1 MGKQLRSRFLQ
12 GTMGA
17 LAVFVF
23 GSTLVSAGDNAALVG
38 NPASIAIEPAAA
50 TLLGHRAQQ
59 QINVTGRYE
68 GNLLRDLSRV
78 SEFVSENPEVASV
91 NSAGVI
97 IPKTNGTTNVVAKVG
112 GKESKVAVTVKDMEK
127 PSPVQFVNHVTAVLS
142 KAGCSSGA
150 CHGSPSGKNGFRL
163 SLRGYDPPLD
173 LETLTHEIF
182 GRRTNR
188 LTPDDS
194 LMLRK
199 PVGKVP
205 HEGGIR
211 LSGNSL
217 QYKLMRDW
225 IAEGMNPDVAAT
237 PQLQKLQI
245 VPARRVLTDPA
256 TSQQIIAL
264 AHFSDGSVRDV
275 TPLAVFSSSNEEVGR
290 VTDSGLVEG
299 NQTGETAI
307 LVRYLDQISTAH
319 VTFLKPAPEFA
330 WTNPPENNYVDK
342 HAFAKMKMLQI
353 LPSDQCG
360 DEEFIRRASLD
371 ATAALPTSDEVKQFL
386 ADKDPAKRTKLVARL
401 LEKPEF
407 YDFWTLKLADV
418 LRSNRKVIQEK
429 GIHVFQRWIRDSLV
443 QDKPFDQFVRELIVA
458 EGNSYTNPAVNY
470 YRVSRDPQNSVE
482 TTAQLFMGIR
492 IQCAKCHNHP
502 FEKWSQNDYYG
513 LAAFFSRVKYKPGA
527 EPTEEVVFV
536 DRAGEVTQPRT
547 GQQMPPKFLG
557 GAVAEVAA
565 GQDRRVALANWMT
578 SPENPFFAK
587 ASANR
592 VWYHV
597 MGRGIIDP
605 PDDVRDSNPPC
616 NDELL
621 DALAKDFV
629 ANKFSI
635 KHLVATIMN
644 SRTYQLSAETNKWN
658 KDDMAYFSHVQ
669 VRMLTA
675 EQLLD
680 AICTA
685 TELPEKFAGLP
696 AGTRATQLPDPEVKH
711 PFLMTF
717 GQPNRELACE
727 CERESDSSLSQALQ
741 MINGPLVAGKLRDA
755 NNRIGKLLAANKTD
769 SEIASELYFA
779 TLSRA
784 PRDAEIKAIT
794 DHIKAAGDRRKAL
807 EDVHWALLNSKEFL
821 FRH

>member
-1 MGKQLRSRFLQ
+1 MLPAVAVLTLATTS
-12 GTMGA
+12 A
-17 LAVFVF
+17 L
-23 GSTLVSAGDNAALVG
+23 AGDNAALIG
-38 NPASIAIEPAAA
+38 NPASIAAEPAST
-50 TLLGHRAQQ
+50 TLIGPRTQQ
-59 QINVTGRYE
+59 QLIVTAKYE
-68 GNLLRDLSRV
+68 GDLLRDLSRV
-78 SEFVSENPEVASV
+78 CEFVSENPEVATV
-91 NSAGVI
+91 SASGAI
-97 IPKTNGTTNVVAKVG
+97 TPKTNGTTNIVAKVA
-112 GKESKVAVTVKDMEK
+112 GKETKVAVTVKDMEK

-142 KAGCSSGA
+142 KTGCSSGA

-173 LETLTHEIF
+173 LETLSKEVF

-188 LTPDDS
+188 LTPDES

-211 LSGNSL
+211 LSGNSVL
-217 QYKLMRDW
+217 YQLLRDW
-225 IAEGMNPDVAAT
+225 IAEGLHGDPEGT

-245 VPARRVLTDPA
+245 VPEKRVLTDPA
-256 TSQQIIAL
+256 TSQQIVAL
-264 AHFSDGSVRDV
+264 GHFSDGSVRDV
-275 TPLAVFSSSNEEVGR
+275 TPLAVFTSSNEEVGK
-290 VTDSGLVEG
+290 VSDSGLVEG
-299 NQTGETAI
+299 NQTGEAAI

-319 VTFLKPAPEFA
+319 VTFLKPNPDFA

-342 HAFAKMKMLQI
+342 HAFAKMKMLHI
-353 LPSDQCG
+353 LPADVCS

-371 ATAALPTSDEVKQFL
+371 ATGALPSSEEVRQFL
-386 ADKDPAKRTKLVARL
+386 ADKDPAKRSKLIDRL
-401 LEKPEF
+401 LEKPEY

-418 LRSNRKVIQEK
+418 LRSNRKAIQEK

-443 QDKPFDQFVRELIVA
+443 QDKPFDQFVRELLVA
-458 EGNSYTNPAVNY
+458 EGNSFKNPAVNY

-513 LAAFFSRVKYKPGA
+513 LAAFFSRVKHKPGQ
-527 EPTEEVVFV
+527 ELTEEVVYV

-557 GAVAEVAA
+557 GKVAEVAA
-565 GQDRRVALANWMT
+565 GGDRRLALATWLT

-587 ASANR
+587 ATVNR
-592 VWYHV
+592 IWFHV
-597 MGRGIIDP
+597 IGRGIIDP
-605 PDDVRDSNPPC
+605 PDDIRDSNPPA
-616 NDELL
+616 NEELL
-621 DALAKDFV
+621 DALGKDFV

-635 KHLVATIMN
+635 KHLVRTIMN

-658 KDDMAYFSHVQ
+658 KDDVAYFSHAQ

-755 NNRIGKLLAANKTD
+755 NNRIGKLIAANKND
-769 SEIASELYFA
+769 AEIASELYLA
-779 TLSRA
+779 TLSRT
-784 PRDAEIKAIT
+784 PREPEIKAIS
-794 DHIKAAGDRRKAL
+794 DHVKASPDRRKAL

>member
-1 MGKQLRSRFLQ
+1 MKTQLRRW
-12 GTMGA
+12 
-17 LAVFVF
+17 LA
-23 GSTLVSAGDNAALVG
+23 STILVLAISSLPTSSPAGDNAALIG
-38 NPASIAIEPAAA
+38 NPASIAAEPATA
-50 TLLGHRAQQ
+50 TLIGPRSQQ
-59 QINVTGRYE
+59 QLVVTAKYE
-68 GNLLRDLSRV
+68 GDSLRDLSRV
-78 SEFVSENPEVASV
+78 CEFVSENPEIAVVS
-91 NSAGVI
+91 SAGAI
-97 IPKTNGTTNVVAKVG
+97 TPKANGTTNIVAKVA
-112 GKESKVAVTVKDMEK
+112 GKETKVAVTVKDMEK
-127 PSPVQFVNHVTAVLS
+127 PAPVQFVNHVTAVLS
-142 KAGCSSGA
+142 KSGCSMGA

-163 SLRGYDPPLD
+163 SLRGYDPALD
-173 LETLTHEIF
+173 FETLTKEVF

-188 LTPDDS
+188 LTPDES
-194 LMLRK
+194 LVLRK

-211 LSGNSL
+211 LSGNSV
-217 QYKLMRDW
+217 QYQLLRDW
-225 IAEGMNPDVAAT
+225 IGEGLRGDPEGT
-237 PQLQKLQI
+237 PHLQKLQI
-245 VPARRVLTDPA
+245 VPEKRVLTDPA
-256 TSQQIIAL
+256 TSQQIVAL
-264 AHFSDGSVRDV
+264 GHFSDGSVRDV
-275 TPLAVFSSSNEEVGR
+275 TPLAVFTSSNEEVGK
-290 VTDSGLVEG
+290 VSESGLVEG
-299 NQTGETAI
+299 NQTGEAAI

-319 VTFLKPAPEFA
+319 VTFLKPAPDFA

-353 LPSDQCG
+353 LPADACS

-371 ATAALPTSDEVKQFL
+371 ATGALPTSDEVKQFL
-386 ADKDPAKRTKLVARL
+386 ADKDPAKRAKLIDRL
-401 LEKPEF
+401 LEKPEY

-418 LRSNRKVIQEK
+418 LRSNRKAIQEK

-443 QDKPFDQFVRELIVA
+443 QDKPFDQFVRELLIA
-458 EGNSYTNPAVNY
+458 EGNSFKNPAVNY

-513 LAAFFSRVKYKPGA
+513 LAAFFSRVKYKPGQ
-527 EPTEEVVFV
+527 EPTEEVVYV

-557 GAVAEVAA
+557 GKVAEVAA
-565 GQDRRVALANWMT
+565 GADRRAALATWLT

-587 ASANR
+587 ATVNR
-592 VWYHV
+592 IWFHV

-605 PDDVRDSNPPC
+605 PDDIRDSNPPA
-616 NDELL
+616 NEELL
-621 DALAKDFV
+621 DALTKDFV

-635 KHLVATIMN
+635 KHLVKTIMN

-658 KDDMAYFSHVQ
+658 KDDVAYFSHAQ

-755 NNRIGKLLAANKTD
+755 NNRIGKLIAANKND
-769 SEIASELYFA
+769 AEIAAELYLA

-784 PRDAEIKAIT
+784 PREPELKAIS
-794 DHIKAAGDRRKAL
+794 DHIKAAPDRRKAL